1 MNRVLREFVF
11 RVRRLETSELSVV
24 LTALSVLLTA
34 VGTVVNLLLIFVT
47 AALALY
53 AYRQWVAVDKT
64 LDEIKQQTP
73 AIIQSGSAAESSAR
87 SAIQE
92 AASSDQSTK
101 ATLEQMKKQSES
113 AQILA
118 KATQDSVSTSMRQ
131 LELAERPNLI
141 LTDTRLSVAVN
152 HLGFIS
158 YDVSVSI
165 ANTGHNPATNTGL
178 IAPLILP
185 PGYSGSVTEEQTRN
199 LSFDG

>member
-1 MNRVLREFVF
+1 
-11 RVRRLETSELSVV
+11 
-24 LTALSVLLTA
+24 
-34 VGTVVNLLLIFVT
+34 
-47 AALALY
+47 
-53 AYRQWVAVDKT
+53 
-64 LDEIKQQTP
+64 
-73 AIIQSGSAAESSAR
+73 
-87 SAIQE
+87 
-92 AASSDQSTK
+92 
-101 ATLEQMKKQSES
+101 
-113 AQILA
+113 
-118 KATQDSVSTSMRQ
+118 MRQ
-131 LELAERPNLI
+131 LELAERPNALI